1 MSEAKLITVTFYE
14 FPVVFT
20 VSCCVGNLES
30 KMVENVLYHAEYT
43 TNIFRGF
50 YIIISP
56 MVIERYLALEKKSM
70 RILYTTFGKIKLTTG
85 GNFVVLNVHV
95 KGYFVVLN
103 VHVKGAI
110 L

>member
-1 MSEAKLITVTFYE
+1 MFS
-14 FPVVFT
+14 
-20 VSCCVGNLES
+20 
-30 KMVENVLYHAEYT
+30 AEYT
-43 TNIFRGF
+43 LNIFRGV

-56 MVIERYLALEKKSM
+56 MVIKRYLALEKKSV
-70 RILYTTFGKIKLTTG
+70 RILWITSGKIKLTTG

-95 KGYFVVLN
+95 KGYFLVLNVHVKGYFVVLNVHVKGYFAVLNVHVKGYFVLLN